1 MMIKNVTTSVKVK
14 KNSGAVVFSIKI
26 WKIGLAGCPLTS
38 S

>member
-14 KNSGAVVFSIKI
+14 KNSGAVVVSIQI
-26 WKIGLAGCPLTS
+26 WISGLAGCPLTS